1 MQTHENRWISVSSTD
16 GLFPT
21 ERTVR
26 FQTVEGEVAVFV
38 SSNQVDNGRLRVLL
52 LDEDETFALVQVPSH
67 GGMTTAKV
75 RKAELSKHL
84 NDSLER

>member
-1 MQTHENRWISVSSTD
+1 MQSHQNRWISVSSTE
-16 GLFPT
+16 GLFPN

-26 FQTVEGEVAVFV
+26 FQTVDGEVAVFV
-38 SSNQVDNGRLRVLL
+38 SSNQVDADRLRVLL

-75 RKAELSKHL
+75 KKAALSQHP
-84 NDSLER
+84 R